1 MAGSTN
7 GKGSAKTQVQ
17 QAVKPKG
24 QCHWIDWNS
33 VFIQKVLPDPTR
45 IFSFLVIGIIILRY
59 LESHEWDVSLIL
71 SGFILNPY
79 VVISFAIACATLYVS
94 RPTAETKPLPIY
106 DRWAVEWYW
115 WNAWF
120 YHMVMDGASGTFQL
134 VPVVVHQYQML
145 DKRFSNHHPVPWTVG
160 AIELFIMGPLCLA
173 VVYCILK
180 RHPARFP
187 LELIVSSFQV
197 MGMIL
202 FIAAEVMEG
211 QLNVPALDPVGV
223 PGNRWANVKFFDFYH
238 FTYYWFGFWFCN
250 LIWYVMIMWKKYYR
264 LLCGVDDVD
273 VDVTYQYLLYM
284 DGSLYLAVMDFVLMT
299 LLCFLSFSSLTCR
312 SIVPYYRIV
321 RAVEECIEALDEK
334 QKKD

>member
-7 GKGSAKTQVQ
+7 GNGSAKTQGQVQ
-17 QAVKPKG
+17 QVIVKPKG

-33 VFIQKVLPDPTR
+33 AFIQKVLPDPTR

-59 LESHEWDVSLIL
+59 LESHDWDVSLIL
-71 SGFILNPY
+71 SGFLLNPY

-94 RPTAETKPLPIY
+94 WPAADTKPLPVY

-173 VVYCILK
+173 TVYCILQ
-180 RHPARFP
+180 RHALRFP
-187 LELIVSSFQV
+187 LELIVSSLQI

-223 PGNRWANVKFFDFYH
+223 PGNKWANVKFDFYH

-250 LIWYVMIMWKKYYR
+250 LIWYVESR
-264 LLCGVDDVD
+264 
-273 VDVTYQYLLYM
+273 Q
-284 DGSLYLAVMDFVLMT
+284 
-299 LLCFLSFSSLTCR
+299 SSLSLFIIMIWTTGG
-312 SIVPYYRIV
+312 V
-321 RAVEECIEALDEK
+321 
-334 QKKD
+334 

>member
-7 GKGSAKTQVQ
+7 GKGSAKTQLQQ
-17 QAVKPKG
+17 QAANVKAPKG

-33 VFIQKVLPDPTR
+33 NFIQKVLPDPTR
-45 IFSFLVIGIIILRY
+45 IFSFLVMTIIIFRY
-59 LESHEWDVSLIL
+59 LESHDWDASLIVT
-71 SGFILNPY
+71 GFLLNPY
-79 VVISFAIACATLYVS
+79 VVVSFALALATLYVS
-94 RPTAETKPLPIY
+94 WPTAPDAAPLPVY

-173 VVYCILK
+173 TVYCILK
-180 RHPARFP
+180 RHPLRFP
-187 LELIVSSFQV
+187 LELIVSSLQI

-223 PGNRWANVKFFDFYH
+223 PGNRWANVKFFDLYH

-250 LIWYVMIMWKKYYR
+250 LIWYVLDLTYCTVLYYDCQC
-264 LLCGVDDVD
+264 LELS
-273 VDVTYQYLLYM
+273 YIIQYI
-284 DGSLYLAVMDFVLMT
+284 T
-299 LLCFLSFSSLTCR
+299 
-312 SIVPYYRIV
+312 
-321 RAVEECIEALDEK
+321 
-334 QKKD
+334 